1 MTPFKHLSLRNRL
14 SVLILSVLIPL
25 LILQFVAIVSRY
37 ERAIEAEL
45 RASADFA
52 DAMSVAFKN
61 YLRDLWSTEYTIA
74 LAFTAKQGQF
84 SPDEMENLLYDMM
97 TVHPAIQGLAWV
109 SPEGIVKA
117 TTQVN
122 PDRPFAFRGK
132 NIIDRD
138 YMQRI
143 LLGEDELVADLFVNE
158 NNELTLPVAR
168 AIRLNGQLSGVVVA
182 GIDIEQLDFILPSQ
196 RGGSTCTFGLIDQN
210 GVIVYHSN
218 HPGLTIEQRQ
228 LSESSPAFAALAG
241 SATVAR
247 SFKPNADEKKHLG
260 VYIPISPIR
269 WVAFT
274 MITRDEVLANARFET
289 IRDILVLVL
298 VAAFAAMVALRVGSN
313 LLRPIMVIQQTAQA
327 ISNGE
332 LTARTE
338 IKGAD
343 ELAKTGQIFD
353 EMADRIQELEV
364 SRTRFLQT
372 AAHELR
378 NPMAGI
384 KGILSLVRRR
394 MTQGKPLGDIA
405 QMLEVMDREIDRLS
419 ALLNQILEAFRTQR
433 DKGQLALNLKKVNLV
448 DVVFS
453 TLKPFQ
459 LTVTSCRFVREI
471 TTQSE
476 IWVAG
481 DAARLEEVVRN
492 LLSNAVKYS
501 PNGGEIRIQMGVEHD
516 QVVLSVRDQGIGIPT
531 QQLSRIFDCFYRA
544 SNLEKRDPGG
554 MGLGLYICKEIIE
567 GHDGEIWAES
577 NEGQG
582 SSFFIKLPLYKNKE
596 EL

>member
-1 MTPFKHLSLRNRL
+1 MIPFKHLSLRNRL
-14 SVLILSVLIPL
+14 YVLILSVLIPL

-37 ERAIEAEL
+37 ERAIEGEI
-45 RASADFA
+45 RASQDFT
-52 DAMSVAFKN
+52 DAVSVAFKN
-61 YLRDLWSTEYTIA
+61 YLRDLWSTEFTIA
-74 LAFTAKQGQF
+74 LAFTAKEAQF
-84 SPDEMENLLYDMM
+84 SPEEMEKLMYEMA
-97 TVHPAIQGLAWV
+97 TVHPAIQGFAWV
-109 SPEGIVKA
+109 NPEGVVVA
-117 TTQVN
+117 STELN
-122 PDRPFAFRGK
+122 PELPFAYRGK
-132 NIIDRD
+132 NIADRD
-138 YMQRI
+138 YLQRI
-143 LLGEDELVADLFVNE
+143 FLGEDEIVADLLVNE

-168 AIRLNGQLSGVVVA
+168 AIRQGDQLLGVVVA
-182 GIDIEQLDFILPSQ
+182 GIDIEQLDFILPAQ
-196 RGGSTCTFGLIDQN
+196 RGGSTCTFGLIDRK
-210 GVIVYHSN
+210 GILVYHSTYAE
-218 HPGLTIEQRQ
+218 LTFDQRR
-228 LSESSPAFAALAG
+228 LEKSSPAFAALKG
-241 SATVAR
+241 NATVSER
-247 SFKPNADEKKHLG
+247 FKTPLDEKELLG
-260 VYIPISPIR
+260 VYLPISPIG
-269 WVAFT
+269 WVTFSH
-274 MITRDEVLANARFET
+274 ITRDEVLRSARLET
-289 IRDILVLVL
+289 FRDIIVLIL
-298 VAAFAAMVALRVGSN
+298 VAAFALMVALRVGN
-313 LLRPIMVIQQTAQA
+313 HFLRPIMVIQQTAQA
-327 ISNGE
+327 ISTGE

-338 IKGAD
+338 IKGTD

-384 KGILSLVRRR
+384 KGLLSLVRRR

-459 LTVTSCRFVREI
+459 LTVTSCRFTREI

-481 DAARLEEVVRN
+481 DAARLEEVIRN

-501 PNGGEIRIQMGVEHD
+501 PNGGEIQIKMEVKKD
-516 QVVLSVRDQGIGIPT
+516 QAILSVRDQGIGIPKE
-531 QQLSRIFDCFYRA
+531 QIGRIFDCFYRA

-577 NEGQG
+577 DEGKG
-582 SSFFIKLPLYKNKE
+582 STFCIKLPIFKNKE

>member
-1 MTPFKHLSLRNRL
+1 MIPFKHVSLRNRL
-14 SVLILSVLIPL
+14 TVLIMSLLIPL
-25 LILQFVAIVSRY
+25 LILQCVAIVSRH
-37 ERAIEAEL
+37 ERAIEVEL
-45 RASADFA
+45 RANEDFA

-61 YLRDLWSTEYTIA
+61 YLRDLWSTEYTLA
-74 LAFTAKQGQF
+74 LAFSAKQGQF
-84 SPDEMENLLYDMM
+84 SPDEMEKLMYEM
-97 TVHPAIQGLAWV
+97 TAVHPAIQGFAWV
-109 SPEGIVKA
+109 GPDGIVIA
-117 TTQVN
+117 STQSN
-122 PDRPFAFRGK
+122 PARPFAHRGK
-132 NIIDRD
+132 NLINRD

-143 LLGEDELVADLFVNE
+143 LLGEAEVLADLLINE
-158 NNELTLPVAR
+158 SGELTLPVAR
-168 AIRLNGQLSGVVVA
+168 AIRNDGNLLGVVVA
-182 GIDIEQLDFILPSQ
+182 GIDIEQLDFILPAQ
-196 RGGSTCTFGLIDQN
+196 REESTGTFGLIDRK
-210 GVIVYHSN
+210 GMIVYHSN
-218 HPGLTIEQRQ
+218 HPGLTIDQRK
-228 LSESSPAFAALAG
+228 LDSASPAFSALKG
-241 SATVAR
+241 NGTVVR
-247 SFKPNADEKKHLG
+247 NFKPQLEDKTHLG
-260 VYIPISPIR
+260 VYLPISPIG

-274 MITRDEVLANARFET
+274 NITRDEVLAYSRYET
-289 IRDILVLVL
+289 YRDILILVLVT
-298 VAAFAAMVALRVGSN
+298 AFALMIAMQVAGN

-327 ISNGE
+327 ISHGE

-338 IKGAD
+338 IKGTD
-343 ELAKTGQIFD
+343 ELAKTGQAFD

-433 DKGQLALNLKKVNLV
+433 DKGQLALNLKKVNLM

-459 LTVTSCRFVREI
+459 LTVTNCRFIRDI

-481 DAARLEEVVRN
+481 DSARLEEVIRN

-501 PNGGEIRIQMGVEHD
+501 PSGGEIRIKMRVEGD
-516 QVVLSVRDQGIGIPT
+516 CVVLSVRDQGIGIPK
-531 QQLSRIFDCFYRA
+531 QQLTRIFDCFYRA

-577 NEGQG
+577 EEGQG